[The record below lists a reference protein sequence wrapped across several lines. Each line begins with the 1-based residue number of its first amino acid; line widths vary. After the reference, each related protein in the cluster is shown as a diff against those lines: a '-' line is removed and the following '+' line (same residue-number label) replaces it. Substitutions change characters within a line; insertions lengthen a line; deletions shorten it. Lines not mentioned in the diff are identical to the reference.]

1 MGNGCLEP
9 QRVSIEVHCSAMDS
23 LEDSN
28 QIDESKT
35 YCDSHS
41 DIESELRCN
50 RCERIIC
57 PKCMVQSPV
66 GIRCSRCDKAS
77 RINIAAVGYK
87 DYLLAII
94 ATLLMASITGF
105 AWAYLRFAF
114 WWFPSWLV
122 ALFVGYMIGESI
134 SVSANRKRSRV
145 LAIIAGFGV
154 VLAFVFAGMLSVNI
168 SIRYLM
174 FTVLSLGL
182 AIYIAV
188 SRVR

>member
-1 MGNGCLEP
+1 
-9 QRVSIEVHCSAMDS
+9 
-23 LEDSN
+23 
-28 QIDESKT
+28 
-35 YCDSHS
+35 
-41 DIESELRCN
+41 
-50 RCERIIC
+50 
-57 PKCMVQSPV
+57 
-66 GIRCSRCDKAS
+66 
-77 RINIAAVGYK
+77 
-87 DYLLAII
+87 
-94 ATLLMASITGF
+94 
-105 AWAYLRFAF
+105 
-114 WWFPSWLV
+114 
-122 ALFVGYMIGESI
+122 MIGESI